1 MQHSPTP
8 KLAYSI
14 AETCEALGLGKT
26 TIYRLIS
33 EKQLATLRI
42 GARRLVT
49 ATSINALLEGD
60 DIVTGEEAQ

>member
-33 EKQLATLRI
+33 EKQLANLRI

-60 DIVTGEEAQ
+60 DIVTGEEV